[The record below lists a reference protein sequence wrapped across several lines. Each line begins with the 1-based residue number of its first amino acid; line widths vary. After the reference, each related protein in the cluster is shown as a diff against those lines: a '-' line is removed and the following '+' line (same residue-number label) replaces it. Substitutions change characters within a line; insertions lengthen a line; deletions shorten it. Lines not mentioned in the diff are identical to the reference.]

1 MAAYDI
7 VIDGGF
13 IVIIDN
19 ATSNEL
25 IRNPRA
31 MTTFEADTSNDLS
44 FYYNVPS
51 ADGSVNRYILG
62 GNTNLFTFAD
72 FTSLTKDG
80 VSVTITTIAEL
91 KTYLSNH
98 IGFFFNSKETGNT
111 ATESFYAES
120 NTSFLLSAL
129 SSANIKRMITNE
141 GYRDMYISYT
151 DPSVAGQFVTLE
163 PNDPPWQEKEYS
175 GDIYGIFKYN
185 PNGNASSETVFITTV
200 AAFSLS
206 ILYLTLKNEAVTN
219 VTFPPFTNLTTI
231 EPGIYSQVAAVTPTG
246 TITLDG
252 LNQANPVFIFRT
264 DGALTLSANCEF
276 VLTNGATADNV
287 YFVGDGAVTLGADSI
302 CFGNFIGLVAVTV
315 GVDCVLNG
323 RALSLGGAVDSSGD
337 CYVSLP
343 PPASVYDLGY
353 LLNFTLFTSS
363 GALSNAGT
371 GNIIVGDVGSNLGA
385 ITGFGTATITGNI
398 YDNTS
403 EIEIELLNGGARV
416 VTITA

>member
-1 MAAYDI
+1 MFDFTINGNSLVVTNTEDSKILFEAPKRDFYIGNTELNQNKIQLYDTN
-7 VIDGGF
+7 G
-13 IVIIDN
+13 
-19 ATSNEL
+19 SNEVDARYFNCS
-25 IRNPRA
+25 IS
-31 MTTFEADTSNDLS
+31 EATIQGAVATASNVRSFQRLNLGAESLS
-44 FYYNVPS
+44 
-51 ADGSVNRYILG
+51 I
-62 GNTNLFTFAD
+62 
-72 FTSLTKDG
+72 
-80 VSVTITTIAEL
+80 
-91 KTYLSNH
+91 
-98 IGFFFNSKETGNT
+98 IGANIS
-111 ATESFYAES
+111 ESFYPES
-120 NTSFLLSAL
+120 NTSFLLSGA

-151 DPSVAGQFVTLE
+151 DPSVAGQFVTFE
-163 PNDPPWQEKEYS
+163 PNDPPWQEKEYN

-219 VTFPPFTNLTTI
+219 VTFPAFTNLTTI
-231 EPGIYSQVAAVTPTG
+231 EPGIYSQVGAVTPTG

-252 LNQANPVFIFRT
+252 DNQANPVFIFRT
-264 DGALTLSANCEF
+264 DGALTISANCEF
-276 VLTNGATADNV
+276 ILTNGATADNV

-315 GVDCVLNG
+315 GVDCILNG

-343 PPASVYDLGY
+343 PPASAYDLGY
-353 LLNFTLFTSS
+353 LLNFALFTSS
-363 GALSNAGT
+363 GALSNVGAS
-371 GNIIVGDVGSNLGA
+371 NIIVGNVGTNLGA
-385 ITGFGTATITGNI
+385 ITGFTGMNITGEV